1 MKSQGVAAVL
11 VERRMTAEA
20 DVSVAAVERPRRR
33 VIGRDFQ
40 TYGAP
45 THAAPDL
52 LDGAQQHRTETEAS
66 RSLVHRQ
73 GVDAQMAG
81 VAPDAHNDAAE
92 KPRSTVMTRTRR
104 VAAASEYC
112 RARRDSRSISKA

>member
-1 MKSQGVAAVL
+1 
-11 VERRMTAEA
+11 MTAEA
-20 DVSVAAVERPRRR
+20 DVSVAAVARPRRR
-33 VIGRDFQ
+33 VIGPDFQ

-45 THAAPDL
+45 PHAAPDL

-81 VAPDAHNDAAE
+81 IAPDAHDDAGEGA
-92 KPRSTVMTRTRR
+92 PRRRASSMEEGSIRR
-104 VAAASEYC
+104 VV
-112 RARRDSRSISKA
+112 D

>member
-1 MKSQGVAAVL
+1 MKPQGVAAVL

-33 VIGRDFQ
+33 VIGPDFQ

-81 VAPDAHNDAAE
+81 VAPDAHDDAGEGA
-92 KPRSTVMTRTRR
+92 PRRRASSMEEGSIRR
-104 VAAASEYC
+104 VV
-112 RARRDSRSISKA
+112 D